1 MAVKTHWMDRSA
13 TEVAVAVRA
22 RGVSPVE
29 VVEAAL
35 ERIEARNSTLNA
47 FVHVCGD
54 RALGEAH
61 ALAKRLARD
70 EDVGPLAGVPFGV
83 KDLEDVAGL
92 PTTYGSAVFANHVAT
107 SDSVQVARLRAAG
120 GIVGRPSPV
129 FGKGS
134 GCETWTLNPETTMTD
149 ERMALIELVEKAADV
164 DLVREMLAF
173 AAERIM
179 DAEAELLTGAAKGA
193 RTALRENHRN
203 GYRERDWDTRAGRIE
218 LAIPKLRKGSYFP
231 SFLEPRR
238 TAEKA
243 LVAVI
248 QEAYVHGV
256 STRAV
261 DDLVKAMGAGGMS
274 KSQVSRLCAE
284 IDVRVNAF
292 LQRPLE
298 GAWPYLWLD
307 ATYIKVREG
316 GRIISRAVIVAVAV
330 NEDGKREVLGVA
342 AGPSEAETFWTEFLR
357 SLADRGL
364 RGVKLV
370 IADDHKGL
378 RAAARRVFDATHQRC
393 RVHWLRNA
401 LAHAP
406 AKQRTALAAMLKTI
420 FAQETR
426 AEATDQWGVVA
437 DALREKQPKLGAL
450 MDASREDVL
459 AYMDF
464 PREHWPQIAS
474 TNPLERVNREIKRRA
489 DVVGI
494 FPNDDAIIRLVGAL
508 MLETNDEWAVA
519 RRYMSLETLAKVT
532 NTENVRLPAVAA

>member
-1 MAVKTHWMDRSA
+1 
-13 TEVAVAVRA
+13 
-22 RGVSPVE
+22 
-29 VVEAAL
+29 
-35 ERIEARNSTLNA
+35 
-47 FVHVCGD
+47 
-54 RALGEAH
+54 
-61 ALAKRLARD
+61 
-70 EDVGPLAGVPFGV
+70 
-83 KDLEDVAGL
+83 
-92 PTTYGSAVFANHVAT
+92 
-107 SDSVQVARLRAAG
+107 
-120 GIVGRPSPV
+120 
-129 FGKGS
+129 
-134 GCETWTLNPETTMTD
+134 MTD
-149 ERMALIELVEKAADV
+149 ERMALLELVEKSADA

-179 DAEAELLTGAAKGA
+179 EVEVEVLTGAAKGA

-203 GYRERDWDTRAGRIE
+203 GYRERDWDTRAGRVE

-292 LQRPLE
+292 LSRPLE

-307 ATYIKVREG
+307 ATYLKVRDG
-316 GRIISRAVIVAVAV
+316 GRIVSRAGIVAVAV
-330 NEDGKREVLGVA
+330 NEDGKREVLGIA
-342 AGPSEAETFWTEFLR
+342 TGLSEAEAFWTDFLR

-393 RVHWLRNA
+393 RVHWMRNA

-406 AKQRTALAAMLKTI
+406 AKQRAAVAAMLRTI

-426 AEATDQWGVVA
+426 ADAIAQWNVVA
-437 DALREKQPKLGAL
+437 DALREKQPRLGAL

-494 FPNDDAIIRLVGAL
+494 FPNDEAIVRLVGAL
-508 MLETNDEWAVA
+508 MLETNDEWTVA
-519 RRYMSLETLAKVT
+519 RRYMSLETLARVT
-532 NTENVRLPAVAA
+532 DTPTVRLSAMAS